1 MRVLQYLYA
10 AAHMLRTRMYL
21 HTHTNQQFTLFF
33 SLLRFRLQEKY
44 NNDFI
49 GVVRLSK
56 QLEKIEYGW

>member
-1 MRVLQYLYA
+1 MQQ
-10 AAHMLRTRMYL
+10 
-21 HTHTNQQFTLFF
+21 HTHATHTYVRTHIYKSTIYVFF